1 MPPRRRQGAV
11 LIAGGALLYLLVEV
25 GDLAFHWTPLLVGL
39 SYLVAAV
46 IGGKPGSYWATACV
60 ITAWG
65 AGVLLVAE
73 RTIDVTP
80 EGGYLLAIGIGATA
94 AALLGRGGYAV
105 DALGIAA
112 SILFAGLFLAFVTRV
127 DALGRASTYAASL
140 AVIGLIRL
148 AAPEGASGG
157 GGRARRR

>member
-1 MPPRRRQGAV
+1 MLV
-11 LIAGGALLYLLVEV
+11 AGGALLYVLVEV
-25 GDLAFHWTPLLVGL
+25 GDLGFHWTPLLIGL
-39 SYLVAAV
+39 AYLVAAA

-65 AGVLLVAE
+65 AAAALLGE
-73 RTIDVTP
+73 RSVDVTP
-80 EGGYLLAIGIGATA
+80 EGAYLLAAGIGATA

-112 SILFAGLFLAFVTRV
+112 SVLAAGLLLALVTRV
-127 DALGRASTYAASL
+127 DALGRASTYAAAL

-148 AAPEGASGG
+148 AAPEGVSGG
-157 GGRARRR
+157 GSRTRR